1 MSVFLRLAAA
11 TLLIAVASPAVAVDR
26 IDPFVGKYEGKS
38 IVQEDDKK
46 ELSAR
51 DLAIKIEKDK
61 RGFSVEWA
69 TVIYRKK
76 DRSEWRKFKIRFAAS
91 KRPGIY
97 GAMMAANVFGR
108 SVPHDPLQGDPY
120 FWASIQGESLFVYG
134 IHVTDDGGYELQVYE
149 RTLKPGGL
157 AVRFSRLRD
166 GEKLREITG
175 FVKRL
180 K

>member
-1 MSVFLRLAAA
+1 MSVFFRIAAA
-11 TLLIAVASPAVAVDR
+11 TLLIAVASPANAADL
-26 IDPFVGKYEGKS
+26 IDPFLGKYEGKS
-38 IVQEDDKK
+38 IVQADDKQ

-61 RGFSVEWA
+61 RGFSVEWS

-76 DRSEWRKFKIRFAAS
+76 DRSEFRRFKIRFAAS

-108 SVPHDPLQGDPY
+108 SVPHDPLEGDPY
-120 FWASIQGESLFVYG
+120 FWASIRGQSLFVYG
-134 IHVTDDGGYELQVYE
+134 IHVTEDGGYELQAYE

-175 FVKRL
+175 FVKRM